1 MDTLAILLSDTYKQ
15 VHHNMFPRGLTK
27 LVSYWTP
34 RRSMLKEQDHM
45 VFFGLQA
52 FIKEYLITYFKRD
65 FFKLSTD
72 EVQELYTISMDIQL
86 GEGNYDISP
95 ILKLHELGY
104 LPIQIR
110 ALPEGTLVPMGVP
123 CIEIT
128 NTHPDF
134 AWVVQWIECILQVEL
149 WKPCAHAT
157 IGHMYRELANFYYK
171 KTCDDILRPE
181 MACSDFGMRGMSCM
195 EEAERCSVAW
205 LLSFDKTST
214 IPAIDYLDKYYF
226 NDCSV
231 SHIGIGAVSTEHS
244 VMASNYAVDG
254 DEITFV
260 KRLLTELYPNASF
273 SMVSDTYDYWNMIDN
288 ILPACKKEIMQHN
301 GKLLV
306 RPDSGDM
313 VEISVKTIEKLWN
326 TFEGSVNSKGYKV
339 LDPHIGIIY
348 GDGCTLNNVKKVW
361 EELEKKGFAANN
373 IVFGVG
379 AFCFSAVVEPD
390 GRMVV
395 VTRDM
400 FGIAMKA
407 TFGEV
412 NGQPI
417 MIYKDPKTDVS
428 HLKKSHKGCC
438 HVYYDENG
446 ELRCRDGYDSFVYD
460 GALKTVFKDG
470 EIYHTEIFKEIRDR
484 LNGETKM
491 SKITDYLLKDDVI
504 VVMDV
509 DGVLAPYEFSE
520 LSHSMTDDE
529 WDRLVASGE
538 NPYKDVRPIKLM
550 QEFIQKKGV
559 DKVYTCSKSPLSE
572 IPGKKAFIKDNYN
585 LPDDNIYFTLE
596 KTEKLTVLQTL
607 QQKLGLKP
615 SQIAIVEDT
624 VKTLDYIR
632 AHSDFVTV
640 HVSSF
645 ME

>member
-15 VHHNMFPRGLTK
+15 VHHNMFPKGLTK

-52 FIKEYLITYFKRD
+52 FIKEYLVKHFKRD
-65 FFKLSTD
+65 FFRLNTD
-72 EVQELYTISMDIQL
+72 EIFELYTYSMNTQL
-86 GEGNYDISP
+86 GGNYNISP

-149 WKPCAHAT
+149 WKLCAHAT
-157 IGHMYRELANFYYK
+157 IGHIYRELADFYYK
-171 KTCDDILRPE
+171 KTCDDLLRPE

-195 EEAERCSVAW
+195 EEAKRCSAAW

-214 IPAIDYLDKYYF
+214 IPAIDYLDKYYDA
-226 NDCSV
+226 DCYTEG
-231 SHIGIGAVSTEHS
+231 IGIGAISTEHS

-288 ILPACKKEIMQHN
+288 ILPACKEEIMQHN

-313 VEISVKTIEKLWN
+313 VEISVNTIEKLWN
-326 TFEGSVNSKGYKV
+326 TFGGTVNSKGYKV
-339 LDPHIGIIY
+339 LDSHIGIIY
-348 GDGCTLNNVKKVW
+348 GDGCTLNNVKQVW
-361 EELEKKGFAANN
+361 EELEEKGFAANN
-373 IVFGVG
+373 IVFGAG

-417 MIYKDPKTDVS
+417 MIYKDPKTDTS

-438 HVYYDENG
+438 YVFYDENG
-446 ELRCRDGYDSFVYD
+446 ELQCTDGYDSLVYD
-460 GALKTVFKDG
+460 GVLREVFKDG
-470 EIYHTEIFKEIRDR
+470 KIYNEEDFEEIRNR
-484 LNGETKM
+484 LNRG
-491 SKITDYLLKDDVI
+491 
-504 VVMDV
+504 
-509 DGVLAPYEFSE
+509 
-520 LSHSMTDDE
+520 H
-529 WDRLVASGE
+529 
-538 NPYKDVRPIKLM
+538 
-550 QEFIQKKGV
+550 
-559 DKVYTCSKSPLSE
+559 
-572 IPGKKAFIKDNYN
+572 
-585 LPDDNIYFTLE
+585 
-596 KTEKLTVLQTL
+596 
-607 QQKLGLKP
+607 
-615 SQIAIVEDT
+615 
-624 VKTLDYIR
+624 
-632 AHSDFVTV
+632 
-640 HVSSF
+640 
-645 ME
+645 